1 MSVILYEDPKLAKI
15 TSKLKKARICKG
27 YTQESLAKKLG
38 VSKVTICG
46 YEKGTRVPSLNI
58 FSELLDILEVEP
70 NYLLGRDTL
79 IREEGTNYTIK
90 LSKEDIKLIKI
101 IANFYKFIYEICF
114 FIFLTHHL
122 CCMF

>member
-1 MSVILYEDPKLAKI
+1 MLLGRRLREVRKD
-15 TSKLKKARICKG
+15 KG

-101 IANFYKFIYEICF
+101 IKNDITVYNKFLDNPKGVIS
-114 FIFLTHHL
+114 FISRKLN
-122 CCMF
+122 